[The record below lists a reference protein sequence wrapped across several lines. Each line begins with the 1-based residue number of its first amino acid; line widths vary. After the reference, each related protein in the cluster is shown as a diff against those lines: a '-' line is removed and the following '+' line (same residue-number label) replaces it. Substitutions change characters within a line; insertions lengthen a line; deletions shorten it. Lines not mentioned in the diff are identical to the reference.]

1 MKIFE
6 SFMKIMRKHLTSS
19 LIYITIFLI
28 IGIAMTKSSS
38 DKDIGYTARRLNV
51 SITDLDDTE
60 ASRAA
65 VDFIA
70 KNHDIVEVGEDNDE
84 RLDALYYGNASVILT
99 IEKGYSE
106 KLEGGGTTGLFTEI
120 SVPGTNTS
128 QLLDSQLNRYI
139 SLVSAGVAGG
149 KTPAEASVKAS
160 EALSREIKTVMF
172 KDVGEGSEKEDVQ
185 YQYFK
190 YLAYILVAVLMNGLC
205 PILLTLRKKDIH
217 NRISCSGISSHSQ
230 LMQISLATLIF
241 VIGVYVLLIGAGVA
255 LFGGNMFTK
264 TGLLSMLNAF
274 VFIIVV
280 MMICLFVSVLSP
292 AMTTLSM
299 IANVVGLGMSFLC
312 GVFVPQNYLG
322 DTALSIGKMLPTY
335 WYVRA
340 SNIVM
345 EKEGEVLSY
354 GNFFICVGVQI
365 AFAAA
370 LFCIT
375 LVLSKNRRQSEI

>member
-1 MKIFE
+1 
-6 SFMKIMRKHLTSS
+6 
-19 LIYITIFLI
+19 
-28 IGIAMTKSSS
+28 
-38 DKDIGYTARRLNV
+38 
-51 SITDLDDTE
+51 
-60 ASRAA
+60 
-65 VDFIA
+65 
-70 KNHDIVEVGEDNDE
+70 
-84 RLDALYYGNASVILT
+84 
-99 IEKGYSE
+99 
-106 KLEGGGTTGLFTEI
+106 
-120 SVPGTNTS
+120 
-128 QLLDSQLNRYI
+128 
-139 SLVSAGVAGG
+139 
-149 KTPAEASVKAS
+149 
-160 EALSREIKTVMF
+160 
-172 KDVGEGSEKEDVQ
+172 
-185 YQYFK
+185 
-190 YLAYILVAVLMNGLC
+190 
-205 PILLTLRKKDIH
+205 
-217 NRISCSGISSHSQ
+217 
-230 LMQISLATLIF
+230 MQISLATLIF

-322 DTALSIGKMLPTY
+322 DTALSIGKLLPTY

>member
-1 MKIFE
+1 
-6 SFMKIMRKHLTSS
+6 MKIMRKHLTSA
-19 LIYITIFLI
+19 LIYITVFLI
-28 IGIAMTKSSS
+28 VGIAMTKSSS
-38 DKDIGYTARRLNV
+38 DNDIGYTARRLRV
-51 SITDLDDTE
+51 SVTDLDDTE

-70 KNHDIVEVGEDNDE
+70 KNHDIVEVSEDNDE
-84 RLDALYYGNASVILT
+84 RLDALYYKIDVILT
-99 IEKGYSE
+99 VEKGYSE
-106 KLEGGGTTGLFTEI
+106 KLECGETTGLFTEI

-128 QLLDSQLNRYI
+128 QLFDSQLNRYI
-139 SLVSAGVAGG
+139 SLVSAGAAGG
-149 KTPAEASVKAS
+149 KTPAEASVKAL
-160 EALSREIKTVMF
+160 EALSREIETVMF
-172 KDVGEGSEKEDVQ
+172 KDVGEGSEKEDIQ
-185 YQYFK
+185 YYYFK

-241 VIGVYVLLIGAGVA
+241 VIGVYVLLMGAGAA

-280 MMICLFVSVLSP
+280 MMICLFVSAFSP
-292 AMTTLSM
+292 AMNTLSM

-312 GVFVPQNYLG
+312 GVFVPQNLLG
-322 DTALSIGKMLPTY
+322 DAAVNIGKLLPMY

-345 EKEGEVLSY
+345 EKEGEMFAY
-354 GNFFICVGVQI
+354 GSFFICIGVQI

-375 LVLSKNRRQSEI
+375 LLISKNKRRSEI

>member
-1 MKIFE
+1 
-6 SFMKIMRKHLTSS
+6 
-19 LIYITIFLI
+19 
-28 IGIAMTKSSS
+28 MTKSSS
-38 DKDIGYTARRLNV
+38 DNDIGYTDRRLRV
-51 SITDLDDTE
+51 SVTDLDETE

-65 VDFIA
+65 VEFIA
-70 KNHDIVEVGEDNDE
+70 KNHDIVEVSEDNDE
-84 RLDALYYGNASVILT
+84 RLDALYYKKTHIILT

-106 KLEGGGTTGLFTEI
+106 KFERGETTGLFTEI
-120 SVPGTNTS
+120 SVPETNTT
-128 QLLDSQLNRYI
+128 QLFDSQLNRYTG
-139 SLVSAGVAGG
+139 LVSAGVAGG
-149 KTPAEASVKAS
+149 KTPADASSNAL
-160 EALSREIKTVMF
+160 EALSREIETVMF
-172 KDVGEGSEKEDVQ
+172 KDVGEGSEKEDIQ
-185 YQYFK
+185 YYYFK

-205 PILLTLRKKDIH
+205 PILLTLRKKDTH
-217 NRISCSGISSHSQ
+217 NRIRCSGVSSHSQ

-241 VIGVYVLLIGAGVA
+241 VVGVYVLLIGAGVA

-274 VFIIVV
+274 VFIIVA
-280 MMICLFVSVLSP
+280 MMICLFVSAFSP
-292 AMTTLSM
+292 AMNTLSM

-322 DTALSIGKMLPTY
+322 DTALSIGKLLPTY

>member
-6 SFMKIMRKHLTSS
+6 SFMKIMRKHLTSA
-19 LIYITIFLI
+19 LIYITVFLI
-28 IGIAMTKSSS
+28 VGIAMTKSSS
-38 DKDIGYTARRLNV
+38 DNDIGYTARRLRV
-51 SITDLDDTE
+51 SVTDLDDTE

-70 KNHDIVEVGEDNDE
+70 KNHDIVEVSEDNDE
-84 RLDALYYGNASVILT
+84 RLDALYYKIDVILT

-106 KLEGGGTTGLFTEI
+106 KLERGETTGLFTEI

-128 QLLDSQLNRYI
+128 QLFDSQLNRYI
-139 SLVSAGVAGG
+139 SLVSAGAAGG

-160 EALSREIKTVMF
+160 EALSREIETVMF
-172 KDVGEGSEKEDVQ
+172 KDIGEGSEKEEVQ

-241 VIGVYVLLIGAGVA
+241 VIGVYVLLMGAGAA

-280 MMICLFVSVLSP
+280 MMICLFVSAFSP
-292 AMTTLSM
+292 AMNTLSM
-299 IANVVGLGMSFLC
+299 IANVIGLGMSFLC
-312 GVFVPQNYLG
+312 GVFVPQNLLG
-322 DTALSIGKMLPTY
+322 DAAVNIGKLLPMY

-345 EKEGEVLSY
+345 EKEGEMFAY
-354 GNFFICVGVQI
+354 GSFFICIGVQI

-375 LVLSKNRRQSEI
+375 LLISKNKRRSEI

>member
-1 MKIFE
+1 
-6 SFMKIMRKHLTSS
+6 MKIMRKHIITS
-19 LIYITIFLI
+19 LIYITVFLI
-28 IGIAMTKSSS
+28 VGIAMTKSSS
-38 DKDIGYTARRLNV
+38 DSKEGYTASHLRV
-51 SITDLDDTE
+51 SVTDLDDTE

-70 KNHDIVEVGEDNDE
+70 KSHDIVEVSEDNDD
-84 RLDALYYGNASVILT
+84 RLDALYYTKVHIILT
-99 IEKGYSE
+99 IEEGYSE
-106 KLEGGGTTGLFTEI
+106 KLERGEATGLFTEI
-120 SVPGTNTS
+120 SVPGTNMA
-128 QLLDSQLNRYI
+128 QLFDSQLNRYI

-160 EALSREIKTVMF
+160 EALSREIETEMF
-172 KDVGEGSEKEDVQ
+172 KDIGEGSEKEEIQ
-185 YQYFK
+185 YYYFV

-241 VIGVYVLLIGAGVA
+241 VIGLYVLLIGAGVV

-274 VFIIVV
+274 IFIIVV
-280 MMICLFVSVLSP
+280 MMMCLFVSSLSP
-292 AMTTLSM
+292 SMNTLSM

-322 DTALSIGKMLPTY
+322 DAALSIGKLLPAY
-335 WYVRA
+335 WYVKA
-340 SNIVM
+340 SNILM
-345 EKEGEVLSY
+345 EKEGEMLSY
-354 GNFFICVGVQI
+354 GSFFICIGVQI

-375 LVLSKNRRQSEI
+375 LLISKNKRQSEV